1 MCLICA
7 SALLADL
14 NKKVNWRPDRIIKWA
29 GRRGLVID
37 EKQLHQHFE
46 CHLGQPHRNNKNKAG
61 QPLAD
66 ASAQKAEK
74 SVKDKLTS
82 LPTSAE
88 IKSSVSDEIFLNKVI
103 GDVFQSL
110 VAGHFDLK
118 LEHGFKAIELKQ
130 KIVENTNVENRLLE
144 LLNEIRSQELA
155 AAGEIISRN

>member
-7 SALLADL
+7 SSLLADL

-46 CHLGQPHRNNKNKAG
+46 CHLGQIRRIDKSKTDQHRIEA
-61 QPLAD
+61 P
-66 ASAQKAEK
+66 AQKAAK
-74 SVKDKLTS
+74 PIKDKLTS
-82 LPTSAE
+82 TSVSVD
-88 IKSSVSDEIFLNKVI
+88 IQSPVSDEIFLSKVI

-155 AAGEIISRN
+155 AAGEISSRK

>member
-1 MCLICA
+1 M
-7 SALLADL
+7 
-14 NKKVNWRPDRIIKWA
+14 
-29 GRRGLVID
+29 
-37 EKQLHQHFE
+37 
-46 CHLGQPHRNNKNKAG
+46 
-61 QPLAD
+61 
-66 ASAQKAEK
+66 
-74 SVKDKLTS
+74 
-82 LPTSAE
+82 
-88 IKSSVSDEIFLNKVI
+88 I